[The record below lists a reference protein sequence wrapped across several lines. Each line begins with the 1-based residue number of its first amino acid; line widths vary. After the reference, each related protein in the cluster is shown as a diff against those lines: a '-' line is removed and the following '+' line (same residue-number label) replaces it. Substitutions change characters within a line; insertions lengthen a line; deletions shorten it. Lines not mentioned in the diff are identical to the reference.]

1 MSLVVT
7 VDLVVVAQY
16 ACTLLLAYY
25 CVQFSGIF
33 FEWPVARASV
43 DPALAEAPS
52 GGKTFDLKAHESAG
66 ASGKLD
72 TSVVKCWDPCT
83 LADLGAVPATAPADV
98 VAAVARCRAA
108 QATWATS
115 TFAQRRTLMKIM
127 LRFVVENQ
135 ATIAKVAVRDSG
147 KTLTDAIFGEV
158 LVTCEKLKWLAH
170 SGEAALAPEVRETGS
185 MVWFTK
191 KVHVE
196 YRPLGVIGA
205 IVPWNYPFH
214 NVFNPVSAA
223 LMSGNGIVV
232 KVSEYA
238 SWSAAGYF
246 GAALKA
252 CLAAAGA
259 PEDLVQIVHG
269 YGATGAALVGGGVD
283 KVIFVGSPGV
293 GKKVMEHAS
302 KTLTPVVLELGGKDP
317 FVVCDDVDDGD
328 LDRIAQIALRG
339 VFQSLGQNCAGP
351 ERFFVGAR
359 AYAGFTRRIKAVADE
374 LVVGASN
381 DDAKVDCGAVTMG
394 SLSRDR
400 LQALVD
406 DAVAKGAK
414 ILSQGKTPPAA
425 LEGTSFFPPTVL
437 VDVPM
442 AAKIATEEIFGP
454 IMCVFEPTTSDDDAV
469 AKANSCG
476 FGLSSCAFANSSAR
490 ARRVAARLKAGMSSV
505 NDLEG
510 TTYLS
515 QSLPFGGV
523 GESGFDKFAG
533 PEGLRGLCL
542 TRSVCVDRLGPM
554 RTSIP
559 PPIQYPSKGKG
570 HVFAMGL
577 VELFYGNGLLGK
589 LKGVV
594 KLLKA
599 L

>member
-1 MSLVVT
+1 
-7 VDLVVVAQY
+7 
-16 ACTLLLAYY
+16 
-25 CVQFSGIF
+25 
-33 FEWPVARASV
+33 
-43 DPALAEAPS
+43 
-52 GGKTFDLKAHESAG
+52 
-66 ASGKLD
+66 
-72 TSVVKCWDPCT
+72 
-83 LADLGAVPATAPADV
+83 
-98 VAAVARCRAA
+98 
-108 QATWATS
+108 
-115 TFAQRRTLMKIM
+115 
-127 LRFVVENQ
+127 
-135 ATIAKVAVRDSG
+135 
-147 KTLTDAIFGEV
+147 
-158 LVTCEKLKWLAH
+158 
-170 SGEAALAPEVRETGS
+170 
-185 MVWFTK
+185 
-191 KVHVE
+191 
-196 YRPLGVIGA
+196 
-205 IVPWNYPFH
+205 
-214 NVFNPVSAA
+214 
-223 LMSGNGIVV
+223 
-232 KVSEYA
+232 
-238 SWSAAGYF
+238 
-246 GAALKA
+246 
-252 CLAAAGA
+252 
-259 PEDLVQIVHG
+259 
-269 YGATGAALVGGGVD
+269 
-283 KVIFVGSPGV
+283 
-293 GKKVMEHAS
+293 
-302 KTLTPVVLELGGKDP
+302 
-317 FVVCDDVDDGD
+317 
-328 LDRIAQIALRG
+328 
-339 VFQSLGQNCAGP
+339 
-351 ERFFVGAR
+351 
-359 AYAGFTRRIKAVADE
+359 
-374 LVVGASN
+374 
-381 DDAKVDCGAVTMG
+381 MG

-454 IMCVFEPTTSDDDAV
+454 IMCVFEATTSDDDAV